1 MRPLVAALVVAC
13 AVFVPAGQGR
23 TVTDWHALHRSLHLP
38 ALASGGHCPASKLTP
53 EITGKKI
60 GMDGAVGPGPVYPIL
75 GRPGL
80 LASFRPAEWGR
91 GPWAGEKELWF
102 VRADYKGR
110 Y

>member
-1 MRPLVAALVVAC
+1 
-13 AVFVPAGQGR
+13 
-23 TVTDWHALHRSLHLP
+23 
-38 ALASGGHCPASKLTP
+38 
-53 EITGKKI
+53 
-60 GMDGAVGPGPVYPIL
+60 MDGAVGPGPVYPIL